1 MLQCQPKVIVAP
13 WKWYI
18 SPLAKVITFLK
29 MWPFT
34 LNLQDHNMIQLAV
47 LELNLQNSSPTV
59 LFTTDIEI
67 DSHHFDID
75 ITWRGE
81 IDFHSLCPSC
91 FRSPFPLPALHHCPV
106 LQMPEKAQKTFSQLA
121 LDTNSHSHSHLPNA
135 YVDARKNAKIILSI
149 NARHQ
154 LTLKV
159 ILPTHI
165 SNKYNKKS
173 MHFQ

>member
-1 MLQCQPKVIVAP
+1 
-13 WKWYI
+13 
-18 SPLAKVITFLK
+18 
-29 MWPFT
+29 
-34 LNLQDHNMIQLAV
+34 MIQLAV

-106 LQMPEKAQKTFSQLA
+106 LQMPEKAQKHFPTH
-121 LDTNSHSHSHLPNA
+121 T
-135 YVDARKNAKIILSI
+135 R
-149 NARHQ
+149 RQ
-154 LTLKV
+154 LTLT
-159 ILPTHI
+159 LALAE
-165 SNKYNKKS
+165 S
-173 MHFQ
+173 QDA